1 VQIVRLD
8 AHSADRLDRL
18 REARIEFCLRRPIRK
33 LADDA
38 RAAGH
43 DIGAVIGV
51 VLGNHHQA
59 RPDEDRFLQ
68 IVTIS

>member
-1 VQIVRLD
+1 LLASR
-8 AHSADRLDRL
+8 
-18 REARIEFCLRRPIRK
+18 LRRPIRK

-51 VLGNHHQA
+51 VLGKHHQA

>member
-1 VQIVRLD
+1 VKRGSILPASRLPG
-8 AHSADRLDRL
+8 
-18 REARIEFCLRRPIRK
+18 PIRK
-33 LADDA
+33 LADDG
-38 RAAGH
+38 RAARH

-51 VLGNHHQA
+51 VLGKHHQA